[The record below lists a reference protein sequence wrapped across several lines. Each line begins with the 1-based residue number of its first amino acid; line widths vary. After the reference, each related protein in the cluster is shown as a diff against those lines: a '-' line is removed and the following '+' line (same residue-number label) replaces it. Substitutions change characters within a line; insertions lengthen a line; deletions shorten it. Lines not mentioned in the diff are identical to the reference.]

1 MREIVIACALVAA
14 VALVVP
20 PYLSAQL
27 KARGEAEHTSQLASP
42 PSPKHA
48 ERLSA
53 GADRVEVKAAQN
65 GHFFVEAEINF
76 SPVSVMVDT
85 GASVVALRR
94 SDAERAGIRVHP
106 ADFTVPMATA
116 NGTTH
121 AAMVEL
127 DSVMVAHIEFE
138 RVKAVVIPDEQLG
151 VSLLGTS
158 FLSRLRRFEI
168 AGDTLIFEN

>member
-14 VALVVP
+14 VALIVP

-27 KARGEAEHTSQLASP
+27 KAHGEGEASAP
-42 PSPKHA
+42 PSSSAPKQM
-48 ERLSA
+48 ERLAASV
-53 GADRVEVKAAQN
+53 DRVEVKARSD

-116 NGTTH
+116 NGTAH

-127 DSVMVAHIEFE
+127 DSVTVAQIGFE

>member
-1 MREIVIACALVAA
+1 MREILIACALLAA
-14 VALVVP
+14 LALVVP
-20 PYLSAQL
+20 PYLTAQL
-27 KARGEAEHTSQLASP
+27 QARGGAEPAAPPPAASRQVDRLA
-42 PSPKHA
+42 A
-48 ERLSA
+48 T
-53 GADRVEVKAAQN
+53 ADRVEVKAAAN
-65 GHFFVEAEINF
+65 GHFFIDAQINF

-116 NGTTH
+116 NGTAH

-127 DSVMVAHIEFE
+127 DSVLVANIEVE
-138 RVKAVVIPDEQLG
+138 RVRAVVMPDEQLG

-168 AGDTLIFEN
+168 AGDTLVFEN